1 MPLGGCAGFAGAAGL
16 SCACARLPRRDDRQ
30 RAACCPRARK
40 RRQREYDV
48 GFPQAS
54 GRPLHAG
61 DSGSPGLSTEPTGR
75 PRRLRPAGGGDRR
88 AAATRRPPRRAF
100 VRRRDLAARG
110 GAGGRPA
117 VTDRER
123 AAGVRRG
130 TWESGGRGVPGE
142 NAGRSRRA
150 ARLPRVLS
158 AARGQ
163 LAKALRP
170 PAGSARGR
178 GAGGDGRALAPRGA
192 DSARRAR
199 GRAVSEAR
207 RHGRAQPGLRR
218 GRRRARA
225 APRRA
230 ARRRSGSRAQHSQ
243 SAGLR
248 RDPRPLPRVC
258 VIGLPLETERL
269 VIRPFEPERDAEPL
283 HELWGDAEAMQFVPS
298 GPRASVDQTR
308 ELLESLSGRAPEGLG
323 FWALEER
330 GGGRLV
336 GGVGLF
342 PLAWKGPELEL
353 AYHVVPAAWVA
364 MRGNVASRRVMEKLG
379 MSLEGPRRYR
389 DLDVVRYSI
398 SRPT

>member
-1 MPLGGCAGFAGAAGL
+1 M
-16 SCACARLPRRDDRQ
+16 
-30 RAACCPRARK
+30 
-40 RRQREYDV
+40 
-48 GFPQAS
+48 
-54 GRPLHAG
+54 
-61 DSGSPGLSTEPTGR
+61 
-75 PRRLRPAGGGDRR
+75 
-88 AAATRRPPRRAF
+88 
-100 VRRRDLAARG
+100 
-110 GAGGRPA
+110 
-117 VTDRER
+117 
-123 AAGVRRG
+123 
-130 TWESGGRGVPGE
+130 
-142 NAGRSRRA
+142 
-150 ARLPRVLS
+150 
-158 AARGQ
+158 
-163 LAKALRP
+163 
-170 PAGSARGR
+170 
-178 GAGGDGRALAPRGA
+178 
-192 DSARRAR
+192 
-199 GRAVSEAR
+199 
-207 RHGRAQPGLRR
+207 
-218 GRRRARA
+218 
-225 APRRA
+225 
-230 ARRRSGSRAQHSQ
+230 
-243 SAGLR
+243 
-248 RDPRPLPRVC
+248 
-258 VIGLPLETERL
+258 IGLPLETERL